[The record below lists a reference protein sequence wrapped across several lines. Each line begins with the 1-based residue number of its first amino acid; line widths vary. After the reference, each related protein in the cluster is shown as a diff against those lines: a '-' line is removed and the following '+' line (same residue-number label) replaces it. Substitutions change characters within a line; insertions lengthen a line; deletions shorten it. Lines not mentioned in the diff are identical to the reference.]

1 LMCSQ
6 TCCKLFYQTCQ
17 NLISTSLLQ
26 VDETSCIK
34 SANVNLQQAWFSQL
48 ASALMRSSDLLQV
61 VLSGL
66 LQVDDVN
73 KPAATCWQ
81 LAAGR

>member
-1 LMCSQ
+1 
-6 TCCKLFYQTCQ
+6 
-17 NLISTSLLQ
+17 
-26 VDETSCIK
+26 
-34 SANVNLQQAWFSQL
+34 
-48 ASALMRSSDLLQV
+48 MRSSDLLQV

-73 KPAATCWQ
+73 KPAATCLQ